1 MQLYIIG
8 SRFEQELKPLV
19 RSFYQNENLE
29 AEIRDWDEELEK
41 PVVSDGKLL
50 YGELEAF
57 EIEYGLVIHC
67 GEESFH
73 VALLKQN
80 LVVDSREG
88 TAESDRKSYRN
99 KLARAVYEILS
110 KETGK
115 TLPWGIL
122 TGVRPTKLVY
132 EQAEA
137 GVNEEEIRRHMKQ
150 EYFCSDEK
158 TDVSLRVTQREREL
172 LNAFDYQD
180 EYSLYIGIPFCPTVC
195 AYCSFTSFPLK
206 GFNDLVEPYLAAL
219 FKEIDAAKDMLP
231 GRKISSVYFGG
242 GTPTTLSAEQLE
254 RLINKV
260 RETFDLSNC
269 REFTVEAGRP
279 DSINED
285 KLRVLKKCGV
295 DRISIN
301 PQSMNAKT
309 LEAIGRKHSPEQI
322 VEAFKLARECGHDNI
337 NMDIILGLSE
347 ERPEDVK
354 RTLEQIAKLN
364 PDSLTVHTLAL
375 KRAARLNIEGQKFKD
390 IGAENVSEML
400 RISEDF
406 AKVNDY
412 GPYYLYRQ
420 KNMAEN
426 LENVGYARYG
436 KESLYNILIMEEKQT
451 ILALGAGGSSKFVF
465 QRPDTP
471 EGVRIERVENVKNV
485 NHYIERV
492 DEMIQRKVDFLG
504 YNNDGLFRN

>member
-1 MQLYIIG
+1 MKLIIAG
-8 SRFEQELKPLV
+8 ARFEQEIKPLV
-19 RSFYQNENLE
+19 RSFYQNEDLE
-29 AEIRDWDEELEK
+29 TEIKDWQEE
-41 PVVSDGKLL
+41 VDTFG
-50 YGELEAF
+50 
-57 EIEYGLVIHC
+57 IENGLVIYC
-67 GEESFH
+67 GAEDYHVLLVKNSELAVSVKGSAEE
-73 VALLKQN
+73 
-80 LVVDSREG
+80 E
-88 TAESDRKSYRN
+88 RKAYRN
-99 KLARAVYEILS
+99 KLARSIYEVLS
-110 KETGK
+110 KETGR

-137 GVNEEEIRRHMKQ
+137 GVSEEEIRRYMKQ

-158 TDVSLRVTQREREL
+158 TDVSLSVTRREREL
-172 LNAFDYQD
+172 LNAFDYKN
-180 EYSLYIGIPFCPTVC
+180 EYSLYVGIPFCPTVC

-206 GFNDLVEPYLAAL
+206 GFDGLVEPYLAAL
-219 FKEIDAAKDMLP
+219 FKELEAAKDIFP

-242 GTPTTLSAEQLE
+242 GTPTTLSADQLE
-254 RLINKV
+254 RLITKV
-260 RETFDLSNC
+260 QATFDLSAC

-279 DSINED
+279 DSITED

-309 LEAIGRKHSPEQI
+309 LEAIGRRHTPEQI
-322 VEAFKLARECGHDNI
+322 VEVFKLARECGHDNI
-337 NMDIILGLSE
+337 NMDIILGLSGE
-347 ERPEDVK
+347 SPEDVK
-354 RTLEQIAKLN
+354 YTLEEIRKLS

-375 KRAARLNIEGQKFKD
+375 KRAARYNIEQKRFKD

-400 RISEDF
+400 KLSSDF
-406 AKVNDY
+406 AKAENY

-451 ILALGAGGSSKFVF
+451 ILACGAGASSKIVF
-465 QRPDTP
+465 NHEQTN
-471 EGVRIERVENVKNV
+471 ENGVRIERIENVKDV
-485 NHYIERV
+485 KHYIERV
-492 DEMIQRKVDFLG
+492 DEMIERKKNFFKENALP
-504 YNNDGLFRN
+504 F